1 MTSTHYYARLYE
13 HTHRFSTT
21 PNCLISLISF
31 FNCLLFINSYHCK
44 MDLNINGTLNF
55 NTIKLLGSFI
65 TLRHA
70 LHRKLH
76 RKRRLLNLSSWENID
91 CLQILVP
98 SQISLFLFWVP
109 GYFLCNL
116 VDKNWRTTLIS
127 NFNIQLIIFKFHLK
141 AINTRSI
148 AILFLPIIQL
158 LSIIYTFLL

>member
-1 MTSTHYYARLYE
+1 MSNPMLTPFLCVSGWKKFTSIQSLRLADDLNHYYARLYE

-76 RKRRLLNLSSWENID
+76 RKRRLLNLSSWENIA

-98 SQISLFLFWVP
+98 SQISFFLFLSSRV
-109 GYFLCNL
+109 
-116 VDKNWRTTLIS
+116 
-127 NFNIQLIIFKFHLK
+127 
-141 AINTRSI
+141 
-148 AILFLPIIQL
+148 LFM
-158 LSIIYTFLL
+158 